1 MWDLVGNPEDRFS
14 HDAVHL
20 ILQDAIQGLKSLES
34 STWFVILL
42 EIFAYILLIG
52 RLLHDSV
59 TQKVLTQQMIGFLTN
74 ASDIFEL
81 FSLFDEENV
90 IEDSNATIYVL
101 IFWTFSFLQFIPIW
115 GSHNLGKTETEH
127 RRQIRNPDNK
137 KHYMDFGNCRC
148 IDDGFDDGL
157 RKTETDDL
165 DRKVKDMKNY
175 CRGLL
180 ECFNCRSCGKVNDDD
195 DGRSDDDEDSTEK
208 YETGFAWVF
217 QDGPFLILRVYL
229 IFKFNL
235 YTQSLIFY
243 SLKNVSLTIL
253 LIVKYR
259 FKTLV
264 FFIGIFIAEVIFWGV
279 FAFILFLSGN
289 YIDLFSE

>member
-1 MWDLVGNPEDRFS
+1 MPDLVGNPKDRFS
-14 HDAVHL
+14 HDAAHFV
-20 ILQDAIQGLKSLES
+20 LQDAIQGLESLKS

-81 FSLFDEENV
+81 FSLFDEEKV
-90 IEDSNATIYVL
+90 MEDSNATIYVL

-127 RRQIRNPDNK
+127 RKQKSDNK
-137 KHYMDFGNCRC
+137 KHYMYFGNCIC
-148 IDDGFDDGL
+148 IEFDDGL
-157 RKTETDDL
+157 GKTETKDP
-165 DRKVKDMKNY
+165 DRKVKDMKSY
-175 CRGLL
+175 CRGFLD
-180 ECFNCRSCGKVNDDD
+180 CFDCRRCGKVNNDD
-195 DGRSDDDEDSTEK
+195 DGGGDDGDDDDEDSTEK

-235 YTQSLIFY
+235 FTQSLIFY

-253 LIVKYR
+253 LIVKYKC
-259 FKTLV
+259 KTLV
-264 FFIGIFIAEVIFWGV
+264 FVIGIFIAEIIIWCV
-279 FAFILFLSGN
+279 FTFIVFLTGN
-289 YIDLFSE
+289 YRDFFSE